1 MRIIVVGV
9 EGGAE
14 VEPALDFA
22 LDEAVRR
29 GLPLEAVH
37 AYPVPLYGEFPP
49 ALFPERLRA
58 AREQAE
64 NRVVSA
70 LARAR
75 ERVPGSDRVSA
86 RTRVIESDPTS
97 ALLAAADSAALL
109 VVGCRG
115 GNAFVRGVLG
125 SVSGACLH
133 RSRAPVAVV
142 PNVRPTAY
150 LGRQSSRVMVGFDGS
165 PAALTALS
173 WATAQ
178 AREWG
183 CALTAVVVAPS
194 ADRFPPALRC
204 RVQGPRSDVRAAV
217 KQQVAEAG
225 GADLEVHVCLLIGQA
240 AEQFLV
246 VLRPTD
252 LLVIG
257 SRGHAALTSF
267 LLRSTSVSVAE
278 RAPCP
283 VVVVRAGQARRE
295 IHQRLRHSSEQ

>member
-9 EGGAE
+9 DGGAD

-64 NRVVSA
+64 VRAASA

-86 RTRVIESDPTS
+86 RTRVIESDPAS

-115 GNAFVRGVLG
+115 GNALVRGVLG
-125 SVSGACLH
+125 SVSAACLH

-142 PNVRPTAY
+142 PHTAH
-150 LGRQSSRVMVGFDGS
+150 LDRQSSRVMVGFDGS

-194 ADRFPPALRC
+194 VDRLPPALRC
-204 RVQGPRSDVRAAV
+204 KAQGPRNDLMAAV
-217 KQQVAEAG
+217 EQQVTEAG
-225 GADLEVHVCLLIGQA
+225 GADLEVHACLLIGQA
-240 AEQFLV
+240 ADQLLGT
-246 VLRPTD
+246 LRPTD
-252 LLVIG
+252 LLVVG
-257 SRGHAALTSF
+257 SRGHTALTSF